1 MLNKGKYV
9 RSLHLMMLLPVLF
22 IFVYNYLPM
31 LGAVIAFERYNP
43 GLGVFKSKFV
53 GFENFM
59 TLFRDASFLRVLYNT
74 ISLSVQ
80 KMIWGLLVPLIVSLL
95 LNEVRCSLFKRSVQT
110 LIYMPYFLSWIVMAS
125 IIINILSPNHGLV
138 NQFLGLFGIEPIF
151 FLGDKELFPG
161 VIVTTHVWKEFGWN
175 TIIFL
180 SALSGID
187 PGLYEAAAIDGA
199 GRWKQLLHVTLP
211 GIASTVIL
219 VATLNIGNILNAGFD
234 QVYNLYSS
242 LTMQT
247 GDILD
252 TFVYRVGME
261 QGQFGIATAAGLFKS
276 VVSCFMLILS
286 YKLAE
291 KLAGYKVI

>member
-43 GLGVFKSKFV
+43 GLGIFKSKFV

-95 LNEVRCSLFKRSVQT
+95 LNEVRCRFFKRSVQT

-138 NQFLGLFGIEPIF
+138 NQFLELFGIEPIF

-211 GIASTVIL
+211 GIASTIIL

>member
-53 GFENFM
+53 GMQNFM
-59 TLFRDASFLRVLYNT
+59 TLFKDATFLRVLYNT
-74 ISLSVQ
+74 ISMSVQ
-80 KMIWGLLVPLIVSLL
+80 KMFWGLLVPLIVSLL
-95 LNEVRCSLFKRSVQT
+95 LNEVRCRAFKRSVQT
-110 LIYMPYFLSWIVMAS
+110 LIYMPYFLSWVVMAS

-138 NQFLGLFGIEPIF
+138 NQFLELFGIEPIF

-187 PGLYEAAAIDGA
+187 PGLYEASAIDGA
-199 GRWKQLLHVTLP
+199 GRWKQMLHVTLP
-211 GIASTVIL
+211 GIASTIIL

-252 TFVYRVGME
+252 TFVYRVGMQ

-291 KLAGYKVI
+291 KLTGYKVI